1 MLVDRMWTFKYKP
14 QTFDEYIFTTE
25 VVHQK
30 VLDWIGSKNV
40 PNLLIYGPAGTGK
53 TTLSG
58 LLIKSLNLQEDYIS
72 INASN
77 ETGVDVIR
85 EKILSYAPQIPINA
99 GYKVIVLD
107 EADKLTDAAQCA
119 LKEIIERYEKVCRF
133 WFITN
138 NKNKIIAPLVSRCQE
153 LCINQM
159 DRKAM
164 TQRLMNIMANE
175 KVKYQPEIVFAYI
188 NKFYP
193 DFRKTL
199 NEIQNNVVDN
209 VVQPLPETTGYNVK
223 LFDEVFNLFYQ
234 GKIREAREK
243 IVESFSNDDY
253 AINFYRYLMELM
265 VEFPEVLD
273 SKRYKLLAIVRK
285 GMIDQ
290 FVAADQ
296 EINVSGTVAML
307 INEIKAQ

>member
-1 MLVDRMWTFKYKP
+1 MLIDRMWTFKYRP
-14 QTFDEYIFTTE
+14 TSFDEYIFTTE
-25 VVHQK
+25 VVRQK
-30 VLDWIGSKNV
+30 VNDWIESKNV
-40 PNLLIYGPAGTGK
+40 PSLLIYGPAGTGK

-58 LLIKSLNLQEDYIS
+58 LLIKSLGLQDDYIS

-85 EKILSYAPQIPINA
+85 EKILNYAPQIPISA
-99 GYKVIVLD
+99 KYKVIILD

-138 NKNKIIAPLVSRCQE
+138 NKNKIISPIVSRCQE

-164 TQRLMNIMANE
+164 TQRLMNIMKNE
-175 KVKYQPEIVFAYI
+175 NVTYQPEVVFAYI

-199 NEIQNNVVDN
+199 NEIQNNTIDN
-209 VVQPLPETTGYNVK
+209 VVRPLPETTGYNVQ
-223 LFDEVFNLFYQ
+223 LFEDVLNKFER
-234 GKIREAREK
+234 GDIKEAREM
-243 IVESFSNDDY
+243 IVDSFSNEDY
-253 AINFYRYLMELM
+253 AINFYRFLMER
-265 VEFPEVLD
+265 FSLD
-273 SKRYKLLAIVRK
+273 PTIANPKKYKIMGIIRK

-296 EINVSGTVAML
+296 EINVSGTLAL
-307 INEIKAQ
+307 IMNEIL

>member
-1 MLVDRMWTFKYKP
+1 MLIDRMWTFKYKP
-14 QTFDEYIFTTE
+14 QTFAEYIFTTE

-30 VLDWIGSKNV
+30 VLDWIESKNV
-40 PNLLIYGPAGTGK
+40 PSLLIYGPQGTGK

-58 LLIKSLNLQEDYIS
+58 LLIKSLGLQDDFIS

-85 EKILSYAPQIPINA
+85 EKILSYAPQIPVSA
-99 GYKVIVLD
+99 KYKVIILD
-107 EADKLTDAAQCA
+107 EADKLSDAAQCA

-175 KVKYQPEIVFAYI
+175 HVTYQPEIVFAYI

-199 NEIQNNVVDN
+199 NEIQNNTIDN

-223 LFDEVFNLFYQ
+223 LFQEVYDKFLN
-234 GKIREAREK
+234 GRIKEAREL
-243 IVESFSNDDY
+243 IVNSFSNDDY
-253 AINFYRYLMELM
+253 AVNFYRFLMELI
-265 VEFPEVLD
+265 VEYPGITN
-273 SKRYKLLAIVRK
+273 SARYKILGIIRK

-296 EINVSGTVAML
+296 EINISGTLAL
-307 INEIKAQ
+307 IINELS

>member
-1 MLVDRMWTFKYKP
+1 MLIDRMWTFKYKP
-14 QTFDEYIFTTE
+14 QSFDEYIFTTE

-30 VLDWIGSKNV
+30 VNDWIESKNV
-40 PNLLIYGPAGTGK
+40 PSLLIYGPAGTGK
-53 TTLSG
+53 TTLAG
-58 LLIKSLNLQEDYIS
+58 LLIKSLGLQDDFIS

-85 EKILSYAPQIPINA
+85 EKILSYAPQIPVNSI
-99 GYKVIVLD
+99 YKVIILD

-119 LKEIIERYEKVCRF
+119 LKEIIEKYEKVCRF

-138 NKNKIIAPLVSRCQE
+138 NKNKIISPIVSRCQE

-164 TQRLMNIMANE
+164 TQRLMNIMKAEN
-175 KVKYQPEIVFAYI
+175 VTYQPEIVFAYI

-199 NEIQNNVVDN
+199 NEIQNNTINN
-209 VVQPLPETTGYNVK
+209 VVQPLPDTTGYNTQ
-223 LFDEVFNLFYQ
+223 LFDDVINKFKQ
-234 GKIREAREK
+234 GKIKEAREL
-243 IVESFSNDDY
+243 IVDSFSNDDY
-253 AINFYRYLMELM
+253 AVNFFRYLMERT
-265 VEFPEVLD
+265 VKGNYTNPV
-273 SKRYKLLAIVRK
+273 KYKIMGIIRK

-296 EINVSGTVAML
+296 EINVSGTLAL
-307 INEIKAQ
+307 IFNEIS

>member
-1 MLVDRMWTFKYKP
+1 MLIDRMWTFKYKP
-14 QTFDEYIFTTE
+14 QSFDEYIFTTE

-30 VLDWIGSKNV
+30 VNDWIESKNV
-40 PNLLIYGPAGTGK
+40 PSLLIYGPAGTGK
-53 TTLSG
+53 TTLAG
-58 LLIKSLNLQEDYIS
+58 LLIKSLGLQDDFIS

-85 EKILSYAPQIPINA
+85 EKILSYAPQIPVNSI
-99 GYKVIVLD
+99 YKVIILD

-119 LKEIIERYEKVCRF
+119 LKEIIEKYEKVCRF

-138 NKNKIIAPLVSRCQE
+138 NKNKIISPIVSRCQE

-164 TQRLMNIMANE
+164 TQRLMNIMKAEN
-175 KVKYQPEIVFAYI
+175 VTYQPEIVFAYI

-199 NEIQNNVVDN
+199 NEIQNNTINN
-209 VVQPLPETTGYNVK
+209 VVQPLPDTTGYNTQ
-223 LFDEVFNLFYQ
+223 LFDDVINKFKQ
-234 GKIREAREK
+234 GKIKEAREL
-243 IVESFSNDDY
+243 IVDSFSNDDY
-253 AINFYRYLMELM
+253 AVNFFRYLMERT
-265 VEFPEVLD
+265 VKGNYTNPI
-273 SKRYKLLAIVRK
+273 KYKIMGIIRK

-296 EINVSGTVAML
+296 EINVSGTLAL
-307 INEIKAQ
+307 IFNEIS

>member
-1 MLVDRMWTFKYKP
+1 MLIDRMWTFKYKP
-14 QTFDEYIFTTE
+14 QSFNEYIFTTE

-30 VLDWIGSKNV
+30 VLDWIRSQNV
-40 PNLLIYGPAGTGK
+40 PSLLIYGPAGTGK
-53 TTLSG
+53 TTLSS
-58 LLIKSLNLQEDYIS
+58 LLIKSLGLQDDYIS

-85 EKILSYAPQIPINA
+85 EKILSYAPQIPVSA
-99 GYKVIVLD
+99 KYKVIILD

-138 NKNKIIAPLVSRCQE
+138 NKNKIISPIVSRCQE

-159 DRKAM
+159 DRKVM

-175 KVKYQPEIVFAYI
+175 KVTYQPEVVFAYI

-199 NEIQNNVVDN
+199 NEIQNNTIDN
-209 VVQPLPETTGYNVK
+209 VVQPLPETTGYNVQ
-223 LFDEVFNLFYQ
+223 LFDKVFDTFMK
-234 GKIREAREK
+234 GDIREAREM
-243 IVESFSNDDY
+243 IVDSFSNEDY
-253 AINFYRYLMELM
+253 AVNFYRFLMSYM
-265 VEFPEVLD
+265 VVCPGIIN
-273 SKRYKLLAIVRK
+273 SKRYKILGIIRK

-290 FVAADQ
+290 FIAADQ
-296 EINVSGTVAML
+296 EINISGTLAL
-307 INEIKAQ
+307 IASELKEQ